1 MRRDSRVVLAACVR
15 YSHPRSDSAICV
27 DWHGFESGLDAWVA
41 EVDGRDVRLRAG
53 PTLPLLTGWKLF
65 ALLDLGAVG
74 EGICL

>member
-1 MRRDSRVVLAACVR
+1 MVLAACIR